1 MKKVQQ
7 GFTLIE
13 LMIVVAIIG
22 ILAAIAIPAYQDYV
36 ARSKWS
42 VANKEAS
49 SIKENFDD
57 QVINDRDPVIGFGNI
72 DSVGFA
78 AATANCNMT
87 LTGRT
92 AIECEIVGGPAS
104 VAGLTITWTRDAN
117 GQWTCASTVEQ
128 RFIGAVQICDGA

>member
-1 MKKVQQ
+1 MKKLQH

-36 ARSKWS
+36 ARSKWG
-42 VANKEAS
+42 VANTEAS
-49 SIKENFDD
+49 SIRENFDFH
-57 QVINDRDPVIGFGNI
+57 VLNDRDPALGFGAI

-78 AATANCNMT
+78 AATSNCNMT

-92 AIECEIVGGPAS
+92 TIECEIVGGPAS
-104 VAGLTITWTRDAN
+104 VAGQTITWARDAD
-117 GQWTCASTVEQ
+117 GQWTCASSVEQ
-128 RFIGAVQICDGA
+128 RLIGAFTVCAGA